1 MVPWTEK
8 DVGLSVIDDPDT
20 DPLKLMTS
28 TAPEPVVKLVVPMK
42 VAPLIVPMTASMPW

>member
-1 MVPWTEK
+1 MAPWSPK

-28 TAPEPVVKLVVPMK
+28 AAPEPVVKLAVPMK
-42 VAPLIVPMTASMPW
+42 VVPLIVPMTDSVPA